1 MLVHGSSTRVSLYSQ
16 SLSPRARELTKADE
30 GRSLPLA
37 IGARDIGARAG
48 AQRTKG
54 AAQGGSRGGERAQ
67 GRGAWVGRAPAGS
80 GSGRQ
85 VEKGGCRRLE
95 RRERSLPGLLCAMPL
110 RLCHETCS
118 FKRIQNAS
126 NASVFKKKSFSNTK
140 QL

>member
-67 GRGAWVGRAPAGS
+67 GRGSGAHRPAPGAAVRPRRGAVGGS
-80 GSGRQ
+80 SGESAACQ
-85 VEKGGCRRLE
+85 
-95 RRERSLPGLLCAMPL
+95 AAYA
-110 RLCHETCS
+110 LCHCAYAT
-118 FKRIQNAS
+118 KRVPSNAS
-126 NASVFKKKSFSNTK
+126 NHPTPLSSKKKSFSNTN